1 MYKFAPIAV
10 FIIYV
15 LLFIFGV
22 RYFSSPSPL
31 SLLIGH
37 SSTAIVSSAP
47 PPLEE
52 NRSDPPAAE
61 ETGVENAVTTTIAQE
76 PPRIPPK
83 PPQKKNELYAELQK
97 IGYPFAEGSFY
108 KSRCVSGQICAQN
121 GTLLGINFSELYC
134 RAAAFSKGKAMPRLE
149 AKRTQKYESMQF
161 WLSRKPKGFSA
172 IFLVSDPF
180 VLSGDMAEEKREMK
194 GSLTLALIADWN
206 FPCEMDGLWKGI
218 DLPLNCV
225 IPRNGEISCAL
236 DLKKLIASLSGIG
249 AKATELEKKKELEAL
264 QGDLREQQRRF
275 KNRIRERP
283 NIEEIDLREYFQ

>member
-1 MYKFAPIAV
+1 MYRFVPIAV
-10 FIIYV
+10 FFACV
-15 LLFIFGV
+15 LLFMYGV
-22 RYFSSPSPL
+22 KYFSYPSPF
-31 SLLIGH
+31 SLLTGH
-37 SSTAIVSSAP
+37 SPAPVVSDTLTVEGNLSYPVVQEADAESTTATVI
-47 PPLEE
+47 
-52 NRSDPPAAE
+52 
-61 ETGVENAVTTTIAQE
+61 TQE

-83 PPQKKNELYAELQK
+83 PQQKKDDLYAELQR

-108 KSRCVSGQICAQN
+108 RSRCVSGQICAQN
-121 GTLLGINFSELYC
+121 GRLLGINFSELYC

-149 AKRTQKYESMQF
+149 GRRTQKYESMQF

-172 IFLVSDPF
+172 IFLISDPF
-180 VLSGDMAEEKREMK
+180 VLSGDMAEERREMK

-206 FPCEMDGLWKGI
+206 FPCEMDRLWNGI

-225 IPRNGEISCAL
+225 IPRNGELSCAL

-249 AKATELEKKKELEAL
+249 AKATELEKKKEIETL
-264 QGDLREQQRRF
+264 QGDLREQQKRF